1 MVYNLQYMVEPRSEM
16 ALPMTMLQK
25 KNNPMLCFVGEG
37 GLQSAPDF
45 AAERCIDSTTKIM
58 MMMIWHLGYGWYVL
72 FYLIPWSGKL

>member
-1 MVYNLQYMVEPRSEM
+1 MISFYLCFKVQQIVYNLQYMVEPRSEM

-58 MMMIWHLGYGWYVL
+58 MMIIVKM
-72 FYLIPWSGKL
+72 KKTT